1 MIGVVNLNK
10 RGLASGLSLAASMLV
25 VALSGCGP
33 EKVAEAPPPPPAA
46 VVIPPRPMPPMGAQS
61 NMVIPAL
68 AANGTR
74 TTVNSGISQAQMLWN
89 LRSAYNV
96 AALNCMGPDHGPI
109 LAGYKDFLVR
119 HAKVLA
125 ATNKAVDKEF
135 SSKYGKGGIKAR
147 ETYQTQVYNFFALP
161 PVVPALCNAMIGMA
175 AEMQALPA
183 AQLNSYAQGGLA
195 KAEAPYMEFFNS
207 YEQYRA
213 DLAAWNTRYGAGQPM
228 LAAPA
233 ATGPAAT
240 TPVAAGTAPV
250 AKAQQQAYAQ

>member
-1 MIGVVNLNK
+1 MYGVVNLKK
-10 RGLASGLSLAASMLV
+10 RGLAWGLSLAAGSLA
-25 VALSGCGP
+25 VALAGCGP
-33 EKVAEAPPPPPAA
+33 EKVAVAPPPPPPA
-46 VVIPPRPMPPMGAQS
+46 VVIPPRPMPPMGAQV
-61 NMVIPAL
+61 NMIIPAL
-68 AANGTR
+68 GANGAR
-74 TTVNSGISQAQMLWN
+74 TTVNSGISSAQTLWN

-125 ATNKAVDKEF
+125 ATNKAVEKEF
-135 SSKYGKGGIKAR
+135 VTRYGKGGAKAR

-161 PVVPALCNAMIGMA
+161 PVVPALCNAMIGLA

-183 AQLNSYAQGGLA
+183 SQLDSYAAGGLA

-213 DLAAWNTRYGAGQPM
+213 DLAAWNARYGAGEPSPM
-228 LAAPA
+228 LAAPQSGGTA
-233 ATGPAAT
+233 AA
-240 TPVAAGTAPV
+240 PVAAAPTV
-250 AKAQQQAYAQ
+250 KAQQQAYAQ